1 MHVGLFGL
9 RRCGWTVTLT
19 GPESDLIFGMQL
31 FLYMIIANKRP
42 VTVSQIARPLL
53 VSSYPLK
60 GQGKLDVRSLWKSNL
75 CVG

>member
-1 MHVGLFGL
+1 MHLGVFGL
-9 RRCGWTVTLT
+9 RCCGWTVTIT
-19 GPESDLIFGMQL
+19 GSESGLFCGMQL

-42 VTVSQIARPLL
+42 ITVSQIARPLL